1 MTYSESPNSH
11 LEKLFADL
19 LEAQK
24 KSSKNKPSTDQW
36 NPDKSGDMDLFID
49 REGRWIHEGREIKR
63 AKIVKLFSTILKF
76 EKGEYFLV
84 SPVEKW
90 KIQVSIAPFFVI
102 DATREIRDTK
112 QAITL
117 KTSTDDIVVIS
128 SENPLLVDKSIVE
141 GESTLLVKV
150 RDNLMGFLSR
160 PIYYQL
166 IDWGQLVSQPNGGET
181 LAIESMGKVFSLGEI
196 Q

>member
-63 AKIVKLFSTILKF
+63 AKIVKLFF
-76 EKGEYFLV
+76 
-84 SPVEKW
+84 
-90 KIQVSIAPFFVI
+90 
-102 DATREIRDTK
+102 
-112 QAITL
+112 
-117 KTSTDDIVVIS
+117 
-128 SENPLLVDKSIVE
+128 
-141 GESTLLVKV
+141 
-150 RDNLMGFLSR
+150 
-160 PIYYQL
+160 
-166 IDWGQLVSQPNGGET
+166 
-181 LAIESMGKVFSLGEI
+181 
-196 Q
+196 

>member
-1 MTYSESPNSH
+1 MTSSEDSTGH

-19 LEAQK
+19 IEAQK
-24 KSSKNKPSTDQW
+24 ESSKKHPPTDQW
-36 NPDKSGDMDLFID
+36 NPEKSGDMDLIID

-63 AKIVKLFSTILKF
+63 AEIVKLFSTILKF

-84 SPVEKW
+84 SPSEKW
-90 KIQVSIAPFFVI
+90 KIQVTIAPFFII
-102 DATREIRDTK
+102 DATREIRNTK

-166 IDWGQLVSQPNGGET
+166 IDWGQLISQPNGQQA

-196 Q
+196 